1 MSEITTWWICSD
13 CDYPNEKDNVPCDNC
28 SAYYDKLVP
37 WIKRSEL
44 EKLQQENAEM
54 REALK
59 EIKSRL
65 VRHIANNTIYEGD
78 IYAESYTIA
87 EKVLSK
93 NSHLPEKLK

>member
-54 REALK
+54 REAFK
-59 EIKSRL
+59 ELNLLFIESN
-65 VRHIANNTIYEGD
+65 VICFQEG
-78 IYAESYTIA
+78 
-87 EKVLSK
+87 K
-93 NSHLPEKLK
+93 NWRNKYSHLLEKLK